1 MMIDLNV
8 NGTTVFGRCV
18 MLLILKKYNSLTPL
32 RMVAD
37 LLDASFSGQLP
48 IVSNP
53 RLSSDIANG
62 IPAF

>member
-1 MMIDLNV
+1 
-8 NGTTVFGRCV
+8 

-37 LLDASFSGQLP
+37 LLDASFPGQLP